1 MEKNQF
7 LNQIISVAEKLSL
20 GILKFQEELYYLSNS
35 NLNENELKEIYEDI
49 KYIVGVLTLELLAIN
64 NILDKIK
71 KDEQFYSQNKNEL
84 NEFLLKVERYCSKY
98 DLTTE

>member
-20 GILKFQEELYYLSNS
+20 GILNFQDELYYLSNS
-35 NLNENELKEIYEDI
+35 NLNENELKEISEDI

-84 NEFLLKVERYCSKY
+84 NEFLLKVETYCSKY

>member
-20 GILKFQEELYYLSNS
+20 GILNFQEELYYLSNS
-35 NLNENELKEIYEDI
+35 NLPVNELNEISEDI

-84 NEFLLKVERYCSKY
+84 NEFLFKVETYCSKY

>member
-20 GILKFQEELYYLSNS
+20 GILNFQEELYYLSNS
-35 NLNENELKEIYEDI
+35 NLNENELKEISEDI

-84 NEFLLKVERYCSKY
+84 NEFFIEG
-98 DLTTE
+98 